1 MKIGDLNMFKIGKL
15 TATCGVSNAMEQDE
29 RFSYD
34 VVDAIRRFITGDW
47 GDIGVK
53 EDAQENAFALENSL
67 RIIGAYPT
75 VRGKIWI
82 ITEADRSATTVLFP
96 SEY

>member
-1 MKIGDLNMFKIGKL
+1 MFEIGKL
-15 TATCGVSNAMEQDE
+15 VTTGEVANAMHENE

-34 VVDAIRRFITGDW
+34 VIDSIRRFIGGDW
-47 GDIGVK
+47 GDVSK
-53 EDAQENAFALENSL
+53 EDAAENAFAIENGL

-75 VRGKIWI
+75 CYQKIWI
-82 ITEADRSATTVLFP
+82 ITEADREITTILFP

>member
-1 MKIGDLNMFKIGKL
+1 MFEIGKL
-15 TATCGVSNAMEQDE
+15 VTTIEVSKAMEKDD

-34 VVDAIRRFITGDW
+34 VINSIRRFVREDW
-47 GDIGVK
+47 GDIPQ
-53 EDAQENAFALENSL
+53 EDAQENAFAIENGL

-75 VRGKIWI
+75 SHKRIWI
-82 ITEADRSATTVLFP
+82 ITEADRSITTILFP

>member
-1 MKIGDLNMFKIGKL
+1 MFEIGKL
-15 TATCGVSNAMEQDE
+15 VTTIGVSKAMEQDE

-34 VVDAIRRFITGDW
+34 VIDSIRRFVSRDW
-47 GDIGVK
+47 GDVPK
-53 EDAQENAFALENSL
+53 EDAQENAFALENGE

-96 SEY
+96 PEY

>member
-1 MKIGDLNMFKIGKL
+1 MFELGKL
-15 TATCGVSNAMEQDE
+15 TATCGVSKAMEQDE

-47 GDIGVK
+47 GDVVK
-53 EDAQENAFALENSL
+53 EDAQENAFALENGL
-67 RIIGAYPT
+67 RIVGAYPT

-96 SEY
+96 PEY